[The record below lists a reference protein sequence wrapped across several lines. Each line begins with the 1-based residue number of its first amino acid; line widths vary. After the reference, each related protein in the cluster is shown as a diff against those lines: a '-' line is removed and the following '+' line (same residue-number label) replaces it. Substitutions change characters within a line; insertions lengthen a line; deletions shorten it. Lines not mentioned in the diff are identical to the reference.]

1 MFTVGIFLVSLFDS
15 EETTLPFLVVLLVV
29 SLIHKHIQVHKSHS
43 IQLFNSP
50 ISPVVLYSIKH
61 SDTDISDHSKST
73 DLLFLTFAG
82 FQRRQYHIPVI
93 AWRGEN

>member
-1 MFTVGIFLVSLFDS
+1 MFTVGVFLVRLFDS
-15 EETTLPFLVVLLVV
+15 EETTLPFLVVLLIV
-29 SLIHKHIQVHKSHS
+29 SLIHKHIQ
-43 IQLFNSP
+43 LFNSL

-82 FQRRQYHIPVI
+82 FQRRQHHIPVI

>member
-15 EETTLPFLVVLLVV
+15 EEASLPSLVVLLIF
-29 SLIHKHIQVHKSHS
+29 SLIHKHIQ
-43 IQLFNSP
+43 LFNSL

-61 SDTDISDHSKST
+61 GGTDVSDHSKST